1 MSTVLKIDPEYLA
14 LIERCPLVP
23 IRSKAQY
30 AKCIVMLRELFDP
43 TNKLSKGAEDYLS
56 ILTIIV
62 HDYEQEHVMP
72 VPSLNGREFLRSLL
86 EYNKITVSALSQEIN
101 EQRSNLSAFLS
112 GRRSI
117 SKTVALKLAKR
128 FSVSTD
134 AFLRT

>member
-1 MSTVLKIDPEYLA
+1 MSTVLKIDPEYFA
-14 LIERCPLVP
+14 LIERCPLIP

-30 AKCIVMLRELFDP
+30 ARCIAMLRELFDSN
-43 TNKLSKGAEDYLS
+43 NKLSRGAEDYLA

-62 HDYEQEHVMP
+62 HDYEQKHIMP
-72 VPSLNGREFLRSLL
+72 VPSLNGREFLSSLL

-112 GRRSI
+112 GKRSI
-117 SKTVALKLAKR
+117 SKTVALKLAER
-128 FSVSTD
+128 FSTSTD